1 MVRATKK
8 VTRSHIKPRTR
19 KSQVNIAPKVREVW
33 VKKEALVIRITQK
46 EIIPFP

>member
-1 MVRATKK
+1 MVRPAKK
-8 VTRSHIKPRTR
+8 EKKSHVKPRTR

-33 VKKEALVIRITQK
+33 VKKEDLVIRITQK